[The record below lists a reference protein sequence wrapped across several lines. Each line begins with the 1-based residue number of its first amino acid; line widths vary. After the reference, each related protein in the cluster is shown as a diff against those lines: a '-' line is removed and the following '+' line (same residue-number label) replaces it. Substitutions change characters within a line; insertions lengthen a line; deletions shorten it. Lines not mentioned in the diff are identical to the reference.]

1 MTPPP
6 TLPSEEEFIVRARRF
21 LHEIGGVDTS
31 TLDVDANLLRS
42 GVLDSLLL
50 IAFLAFVE
58 EQRGSE
64 VHIGPEEIGLLTT
77 LRGAYSLVRPLAAPQ
92 EA

>member
-1 MTPPP
+1 MTSADALL
-6 TLPSEEEFIVRARRF
+6 TEEEFIRRARRF

-31 TLDVDANLLRS
+31 ALDVDANLLRA

-50 IAFLAFVE
+50 VAFLAFVE

-64 VHIGPEEIGLLTT
+64 VHIGPEQIGLLTT
-77 LRGAYSLVRPLAAPQ
+77 LRGAWSLVRPVPAAQ
-92 EA
+92 DA